1 MSVADRIGIAIA
13 IAACVIA
20 FVAGS
25 WGLLGPIGEGHYASD
40 SAIGMAADNM
50 WRLHTR
56 LPVIGYQAQPPTSA
70 SYYMHHPLGV
80 FWVTALLGR
89 LFGFHDWVTR
99 FPALVYITATTAFLY
114 FIGCELWGRLPAG
127 LAALAYVSL
136 PITLGFA
143 NFHDLEQPVMLGC
156 VVATWGYLRYV
167 RTWRERYAIVSVVAF
182 AFAALNDWQ
191 AYMWGGFMLAGLFVR
206 GYLVPAR
213 LLAPVDA
220 RRFGRYWALLCA
232 AAVVTLGLEFL
243 LLNESGRVSDLVSSF
258 FVRSSGSGLPLK
270 LVLASRRYRI
280 ELMFT
285 ALGIFL
291 GKLAVPLIL
300 ARAVA
305 KRDDR
310 ELVPL
315 PLLAAAMVQY
325 LVFKQG
331 ADVHIFWPH
340 PFATYFALGCGALA
354 ASVRDGSVW
363 LAGRTRW
370 ASARTRERLVALAP
384 VLPLLFIGLPL
395 ALVVKDGLSTFRLAR
410 ETGGRFAEANL
421 ESDLE
426 KAAVFHWF
434 LPRIPAAATV
444 GFYPSVHHYWDK
456 QWELRPRQTFAN
468 QPVGGSPAQGRFY
481 VMDTRGASPEDLK
494 AAVGRY
500 HVHAVEWIWIMDRTE
515 PPAPLDGYSF
525 GETEPTFFQRW
536 AYGSTEPLRQ
546 IRPDPWVTW
555 EWRTLLDQT
564 ATPPLAP
571 ASTADDLRIAYN
583 AAQTKGD
590 AAGAGAARSALM
602 KQFNWPVT
610 ARYQGGRS

>member
-1 MSVADRIGIAIA
+1 
-13 IAACVIA
+13 
-20 FVAGS
+20 
-25 WGLLGPIGEGHYASD
+25 
-40 SAIGMAADNM
+40 
-50 WRLHTR
+50 
-56 LPVIGYQAQPPTSA
+56 
-70 SYYMHHPLGV
+70 
-80 FWVTALLGR
+80 
-89 LFGFHDWVTR
+89 
-99 FPALVYITATTAFLY
+99 
-114 FIGCELWGRLPAG
+114 
-127 LAALAYVSL
+127 
-136 PITLGFA
+136 
-143 NFHDLEQPVMLGC
+143 
-156 VVATWGYLRYV
+156 
-167 RTWRERYAIVSVVAF
+167 
-182 AFAALNDWQ
+182 
-191 AYMWGGFMLAGLFVR
+191 
-206 GYLVPAR
+206 
-213 LLAPVDA
+213 
-220 RRFGRYWALLCA
+220 
-232 AAVVTLGLEFL
+232 
-243 LLNESGRVSDLVSSF
+243 
-258 FVRSSGSGLPLK
+258 
-270 LVLASRRYRI
+270 
-280 ELMFT
+280 
-285 ALGIFL
+285 
-291 GKLAVPLIL
+291 
-300 ARAVA
+300 
-305 KRDDR
+305 
-310 ELVPL
+310 
-315 PLLAAAMVQY
+315 MVQY

-444 GFYPSVHHYWDK
+444 GFHPSVHHYWDK

-546 IRPDPWVTW
+546 IPARPLGNLGVADAARPD
-555 EWRTLLDQT
+555 
-564 ATPPLAP
+564 
-571 ASTADDLRIAYN
+571 
-583 AAQTKGD
+583 GD
-590 AAGAGAARSALM
+590 AAAGTRVDRRRSADCL
-602 KQFNWPVT
+602 QCGADQRRRGRRGRGALGPDE
-610 ARYQGGRS
+610 AIQLAGDGSIPGGDGADRRHCPPRGSAELHALLRRW